1 MFLTLL
7 KYLSKKPV
15 IPSAIFFLF
24 VITLTIIIALSC
36 FKKLSKNHI
45 EEKFAQ
51 TERLWE
57 TLLLSQ
63 KENMEIYFNFL
74 LNNKKIKE
82 LMKRAVNSDEEG
94 KKTVRG
100 ELFTTI
106 FPLYD
111 NLRKIG
117 QIRQIQFFTP
127 DNRSFLRMHAPH
139 EYGDDL
145 SKARPTVVYV
155 NMHKKSVMGFDPG
168 YYLSGFRYVFP
179 IFDEE
184 GDYIGG
190 VEISKPFYDLKRAL
204 IDINQEFEYKLLI
217 RQDIVKSRVAPHRQS
232 IYQPSAF
239 GNSWLEE
246 DPLGELA
253 DSPPMLNPT
262 LQAVYFELPKNL
274 QVWEIINSPKGGVTT
289 ISFKGK
295 FYMITVIK
303 IYDIDGREVAALLGI
318 GHSKF
323 LDDLEEIKFIVINSI
338 FLLSILASAIF
349 LLNLYSVNRT
359 LIEKE
364 KVEKLIENSQRAGV
378 ILDKNGRI
386 IYSNRKFQDLL
397 GYKED
402 EILRQD
408 FHDILHG
415 HALAK
420 EECPI
425 YGAIM
430 QGKELTVVEKVH
442 SSTGEDFNLEITV
455 LPFFGQGKNSGS
467 IVLIKKL

>member
-1 MFLTLL
+1 M
-7 KYLSKKPV
+7 
-15 IPSAIFFLF
+15 
-24 VITLTIIIALSC
+24 
-36 FKKLSKNHI
+36 
-45 EEKFAQ
+45 
-51 TERLWE
+51 R
-57 TLLLSQ
+57 
-63 KENMEIYFNFL
+63 
-74 LNNKKIKE
+74 
-82 LMKRAVNSDEEG
+82 
-94 KKTVRG
+94 
-100 ELFTTI
+100 
-106 FPLYD
+106 
-111 NLRKIG
+111 
-117 QIRQIQFFTP
+117 
-127 DNRSFLRMHAPH
+127 
-139 EYGDDL
+139 
-145 SKARPTVVYV
+145 
-155 NMHKKSVMGFDPG
+155 
-168 YYLSGFRYVFP
+168 
-179 IFDEE
+179 
-184 GDYIGG
+184 
-190 VEISKPFYDLKRAL
+190 
-204 IDINQEFEYKLLI
+204 
-217 RQDIVKSRVAPHRQS
+217 
-232 IYQPSAF
+232 
-239 GNSWLEE
+239 E

-467 IVLIKKL
+467 IVPIKKL